1 MVINI
6 YLDLVSRYE
15 TECVVTTRN
24 DPAEGQTRNWRIA
37 KMIGISLSIRAIVV
51 IVLTLT
57 VSCGCTISGT
67 MLDGRPLPGGRLGR
81 LLQA

>member
-6 YLDLVSRYE
+6 YLELNLYE
-15 TECVVTTRN
+15 TERAVTTKN

-37 KMIGISLSIRAIVV
+37 KIIGICLFIRTILV

-57 VSCGCTISGT
+57 VSCGCTISRT
-67 MLDGRPLPGGRLGR
+67 VLVGRPLPGGRLRR
-81 LLQA
+81 LPQA